1 MTDIKEIRKAQLRNS
16 AMKYRTKNILQVR
29 NKERTYKI
37 NFREFQRLRN
47 INLF

>member
-1 MTDIKEIRKAQLRNS
+1 MTDIKESRKAQLRKS

-37 NFREFQRLRN
+37 IFREFQRLRN
-47 INLF
+47 IDLF